1 MEFLVIDDDKTFRDA
16 TCYLIES
23 EGHYAQPAASG
34 ESALANLKENE
45 FDAVLLDVHLGPESG
60 LDLLP
65 QILRNYPTLP
75 VIIFTAQGTV
85 HNAVESMRR
94 GALDF
99 LEKPFTREQFHR
111 VVARVQRF
119 NQMSQSIERLEQ
131 EVKETQSQNPD
142 LLLDFATPRM
152 KEIMAVLE
160 KAARTP
166 ASILLL
172 GESGTGKSALA
183 RVVHQQSHLA
193 DKPLVT
199 VSCPSLSKE
208 LLESEL
214 FGHTKGAF
222 TGAIKDRWGKVKAAH
237 GGTLFLDE
245 IGDLPMEIQ
254 PKLLRLLQE
263 QEYERLGEN
272 ITRRAELRIIAATNR
287 DLKKR
292 MAEGAFREDLYFR
305 LNVIA
310 VEMPPLRSRPGD
322 LSRLAGHYLKHFAG
336 QCGRKAAVFSSEAL
350 ARINSYAWPG
360 NLREL
365 RNAIERAVI
374 LSRGDTLGTED
385 LPLEAS
391 GSALPEALAAGP
403 QAGDLIPL
411 EKLEE
416 YHIRKV
422 LERTGSVAEAARV
435 LRIDQ
440 ATIYRKRKKM
450 DLEPTREPAHE
461 LHLV

>member
-1 MEFLVIDDDKTFRDA
+1 MDFLVIDDDKTFRDA
-16 TCYLIES
+16 TCFMIEN
-23 EGHYAQPAASG
+23 EGHYGQPAASG
-34 ESALANLKENE
+34 EAALANLKEEN
-45 FDAVLLDVHLGPESG
+45 FDAALLDVHLGSENG

-65 QILRNYPTLP
+65 QILRQHPNLP
-75 VIIFTAQGTV
+75 VVIFTAQGTV
-85 HNAVESMRR
+85 NTAVEAMRR

-111 VVARVQRF
+111 VVARLQRF
-119 NQMSQSIERLEQ
+119 NQLNQNIERLER
-131 EVKETQSQNPD
+131 EVKESKSQNPD

-152 KEIMAVLE
+152 KEIMEVLE

-166 ASILLL
+166 ASVLLL

-183 RVVHQQSHLA
+183 RMVHQQSHLA

-222 TGAIKDRWGKVKAAH
+222 TGAVKDRWGKVKAAE

-272 ITRRAELRIIAATNR
+272 VTRRAELRIIAATNR

-310 VEMPPLRSRPGD
+310 VEVPPLRSRPGD
-322 LSRLAGHYLKHFAG
+322 LGRLAEHYLKHFAA
-336 QCGRKAAVFSSEAL
+336 QCGRQTAGFSEAAL
-350 ARINSYAWPG
+350 DRINAYHWPG

-374 LSRGDTLGTED
+374 LSRKDQIEAD
-385 LPLEAS
+385 ELPLENA
-391 GSALPEALAAGP
+391 GGGLAPTEAAP
-403 QAGDLIPL
+403 QPGDLIPL

-416 YHIRKV
+416 FHIRKV
-422 LERTGSVAEAARV
+422 LERTGSVAQAAKI
-435 LRIDQ
+435 LGIDQ

-450 DLEPTREPAHE
+450 DLEPAQERQRELQP
-461 LHLV
+461 V

>member
-1 MEFLVIDDDKTFRDA
+1 MDFLVIDDGKTFRDA

-23 EGHYAQPAASG
+23 EGHFAQPASSG
-34 ESALANLKENE
+34 EAALANLKEDD
-45 FDAVLLDVHLGPESG
+45 FDAVLLDVILGPENG

-65 QILRNYPTLP
+65 QILRTHPNLP
-75 VIIFTAQGTV
+75 VIVFTAQGTV
-85 HNAVESMRR
+85 HNAVEAMRR

-111 VVARVQRF
+111 VLARVQRF
-119 NQMSQSIERLEQ
+119 NQLSQNIERLEW
-131 EVKETQSQNPD
+131 EVKESKLQNPE
-142 LLLDFATPRM
+142 LLLDFATPQM
-152 KEIMAVLE
+152 QAIMAVLE
-160 KAARTP
+160 KAARTS

-183 RVVHQQSHLA
+183 RVVHQRSHLA

-222 TGAIKDRWGKVKAAH
+222 TGAVRDRWGKVKAAS

-272 ITRRAELRIIAATNR
+272 ITRQAELRIIAATNR

-310 VEMPPLRSRPGD
+310 VEVPPLRSLPGD
-322 LSRLAGHYLKHFAG
+322 LARFAEHYLRHFAG
-336 QCGRKAAVFSSEAL
+336 QCGRKGAVFSSEAL
-350 ARINSYAWPG
+350 GCIHAYRWPG

-374 LSRGDTLGTED
+374 LSKQDRIGTED
-385 LPLEAS
+385 LPLAGTGGGLEKEEA
-391 GSALPEALAAGP
+391 AP
-403 QAGDLIPL
+403 QPGELISL

-416 YHIRKV
+416 FHIRKV
-422 LERTGSVAEAARV
+422 LERTGSIAQAARV
-435 LRIDQ
+435 LEIDP
-440 ATIYRKRKKM
+440 ATIYRKRKKIE
-450 DLEPTREPAHE
+450 LKPAADIHPA
-461 LHLV
+461 

>member
-1 MEFLVIDDDKTFRDA
+1 MDFLVIDDDKTFRDA
-16 TCYLIES
+16 TCYLIEN

-34 ESALANLKENE
+34 EAALANLKEEN
-45 FDAVLLDVHLGPESG
+45 FDAALLDLNLGAESG

-65 QILRNYPTLP
+65 QINRLHPNLP
-75 VIIFTAQGTV
+75 VVIFTAQGTV
-85 HNAVESMRR
+85 NTAVEAMRR

-111 VVARVQRF
+111 VVARMQRF
-119 NQMSQSIERLEQ
+119 NQMSRSIERLER
-131 EVKETQSQNPD
+131 EVKETKSQSPD

-152 KEIMAVLE
+152 KEIMEVLE
-160 KAARTP
+160 KASRTP

-222 TGAIKDRWGKVKAAH
+222 TGAIKDRWGKVKAAE

-310 VEMPPLRSRPGD
+310 VEVPPLRSRPGD
-322 LSRLAGHYLKHFAG
+322 LTRFAEHYLKHFAA
-336 QCGRKAAVFSSEAL
+336 QCGRPTVRFSEGAL
-350 ARINSYAWPG
+350 QRITSYPWPG

-374 LSRGDTLGTED
+374 LSRGDRIEAEE
-385 LPLEAS
+385 LPLE
-391 GSALPEALAAGP
+391 SARGGLEHMETAP
-403 QAGDLIPL
+403 QPGDLISL

-416 YHIRKV
+416 FHIRKV
-422 LERTGSVAEAARV
+422 LERAGSVAQAARV
-435 LRIDQ
+435 LGIDQ

-450 DLEPTREPAHE
+450 DLEPARDREQE
-461 LHLV
+461 LHPA

>member
-1 MEFLVIDDDKTFRDA
+1 MNFLIIDDDKTFRDA
-16 TCYLIES
+16 TCYLIEG
-23 EGHYAQPAASG
+23 EGHYAQPASSSQA
-34 ESALANLKENE
+34 ALANLKEDD
-45 FDAVLLDVHLGPESG
+45 FDAVLLDVNLGAESG

-65 QILRNYPTLP
+65 QILRNRPNLP
-75 VIIFTAQGTV
+75 VIVFTAQGTV
-85 HNAVESMRR
+85 NTAVEAMRR

-119 NQMSQSIERLEQ
+119 NQMSQSIERLER
-131 EVKETQSQNPD
+131 EVKETKSLSPE

-152 KEIMAVLE
+152 KEIMEVLE

-183 RVVHQQSHLA
+183 RLVHQQSHLA

-214 FGHTKGAF
+214 FGHAKGAF
-222 TGAIKDRWGKVKAAH
+222 TGAIKDRWGKVKAAD

-263 QEYERLGEN
+263 KEYERLGEN
-272 ITRRAELRIIAATNR
+272 VTRPAELRIIAATNR

-292 MAEGAFREDLYFR
+292 MAEGGFREDLYFR

-310 VEMPPLRSRPGD
+310 VEVPPLRSRAGD
-322 LSRLAGHYLKHFAG
+322 LGRFAEHYLKHFAG
-336 QCGRKAAVFSSEAL
+336 QCGRKEAGFSSEAL
-350 ARINSYAWPG
+350 GRINAYGWPG

-374 LSRGDTLGTED
+374 LSKHEQIGADD
-385 LPLEAS
+385 LPLNNTNPGVENAEAT
-391 GSALPEALAAGP
+391 P
-403 QAGDLIPL
+403 QPGDLISL
-411 EKLEE
+411 EKLEQF
-416 YHIRKV
+416 HIRKV
-422 LERTGSVAEAARV
+422 LERTPSIAEAARV
-435 LRIDQ
+435 LGIDQ

-450 DLEPTREPAHE
+450 DLEPSRE